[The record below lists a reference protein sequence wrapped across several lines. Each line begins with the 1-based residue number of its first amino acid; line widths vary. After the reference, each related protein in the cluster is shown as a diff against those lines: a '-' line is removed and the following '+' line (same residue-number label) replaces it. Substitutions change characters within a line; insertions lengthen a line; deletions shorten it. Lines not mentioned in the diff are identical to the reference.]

1 MVEEYS
7 TTDNLRQE
15 GYMDTVRI
23 RIRVEGTVQG
33 VGFRYAM
40 RAEAKRLGL
49 SGFTRN
55 EPDGSVSVE
64 VEGAEGD
71 VSVFRERAETG
82 PSRAEVSRLESVSI
96 PPTGERGFHIG

>member
-1 MVEEYS
+1 MS
-7 TTDNLRQE
+7 DRS
-15 GYMDTVRI
+15 DIVRI

-40 RAEAKRLGL
+40 RAEAERLGL
-49 SGFTRN
+49 SGFARN

-64 VEGAEGD
+64 VEGTERD
-71 VSVFRERAETG
+71 VSAFRERAGTG
-82 PSRAEVSRLESVSI
+82 PSHAEVSRLESASI